1 MPVDSRLCRVL
12 SFKGVWIRGDVRW
25 RGSLRI
31 SDKLHSERSSTLIDS
46 LVQQGVRQSARA
58 FAGARSGPGVAT
70 Q

>member
-12 SFKGVWIRGDVRW
+12 SFKGVWMRGDVRW

-31 SDKLHSERSSTLIDS
+31 SDKLRSERSTLIDS
-46 LVQQGVRQSARA
+46 SVQQGVRQSVRA